1 MTDNALA
8 YALAR
13 LAQQKAIRAR
23 RRKKNAQQPCDT
35 PQPELAAFSATQ
47 KTGRA
52 SEDRAARYL
61 EDRGLTILGR
71 NLRSKA
77 GEIDLVAADNGILA
91 FIEVRHRNSRR
102 YGGAAAS
109 VNRGKQ
115 LRLIRTA
122 GYYLPRLA
130 QRYFQG
136 RIPAC
141 RFDVVS
147 DEPGGL
153 IWIKGAFQS

>member
-1 MTDNALA
+1 MTNDALA

-13 LAQQKAIRAR
+13 LAQQKAVRAR
-23 RRKKNAQQPCDT
+23 RRKAKTAKPPT
-35 PQPELAAFSATQ
+35 PPSPELAASSSTQ

-52 SEDRAARYL
+52 SEERASRHL
-61 EDRGLTILGR
+61 EDRGLIILER

-77 GEIDLVAADNGILA
+77 GEIDLVAFDNGILA

-109 VNRGKQ
+109 VNRAKQ
-115 LRLIRTA
+115 ARLIRTA
-122 GYYLPRLA
+122 HYFLPRLA
-130 QRYFQG
+130 QRYFLG
-136 RIPAC
+136 AIPAC

-147 DEPGGL
+147 DEPEGL

>member
-1 MTDNALA
+1 MTQDALA

-13 LAQQKAIRAR
+13 LAQQKALRAR
-23 RRKKNAQQPCDT
+23 RRRTKAARPCAQPWSG
-35 PQPELAAFSATQ
+35 LAAFSPTQ
-47 KTGRA
+47 KAGRA
-52 SEDRAARYL
+52 SEDRASRYL

-77 GEIDLVAADNGILA
+77 GEIDLVALDNGVLA

-115 LRLIRTA
+115 ARLIRA
-122 GYYLPRLA
+122 AQYFLPRLA
-130 QRYFQG
+130 QRHFRG
-136 RIPAC
+136 AIPAC

-147 DEPGGL
+147 DEPEGL
-153 IWIKGAFQS
+153 IWIKDAFQS

>member
-1 MTDNALA
+1 MTDDALA

-13 LAQQKAIRAR
+13 LAQQKAVRAR
-23 RRKKNAQQPCDT
+23 RRKAKATQSCAP
-35 PQPELAAFSATQ
+35 PLPELAAFSPTQ
-47 KTGRA
+47 RTGRE
-52 SEDRAARYL
+52 SEDRAGRYL

-109 VNRGKQ
+109 VNRAKQ
-115 LRLIRTA
+115 ARLIRTA
-122 GYYLPRLA
+122 HYFLPRLA
-130 QRYFQG
+130 QRYFLG
-136 RIPAC
+136 AIPAC

-147 DEPGGL
+147 DEPEGL

>member
-1 MTDNALA
+1 MTNDALA

-13 LAQQKAIRAR
+13 LAQQKAVRAR
-23 RRKKNAQQPCDT
+23 RRKAKT
-35 PQPELAAFSATQ
+35 PKPLTPPLPELAASSSAQ

-52 SEDRAARYL
+52 SEERASRYL

-77 GEIDLVAADNGILA
+77 GEIDLVAFDNGILA

-109 VNRGKQ
+109 VNRAKQ
-115 LRLIRTA
+115 ARLIRTA
-122 GYYLPRLA
+122 QYFLPRLA
-130 QRYFQG
+130 QRYFRG
-136 RIPAC
+136 SIPAC

-147 DEPGGL
+147 DEPEGL
-153 IWIKGAFQS
+153 IWIKDAFQS